1 MVIIMGKITLALIDY
16 IMCQSCNHA
25 YLMQAFW
32 QNIHCTHS
40 PQLWLSFSYII
51 YTMQYYYIMIFPAPI
66 YTSWQEV
73 DEKRLYIHIICLC
86 YIVYD
91 LGSNLP
97 FMIHVEELA
106 YQLIYGVLGLD
117 FYVDGKKECQKEQ
130 NTTRDGDQL
139 GNRQLTSMIIRSS
152 IRNSILKWMMQ
163 SLIFFKQF
171 ICRRFV
177 AFPKQRILG
186 QVLG

>member
-1 MVIIMGKITLALIDY
+1 MECPILHYMVIIMGKITLALIDY

-97 FMIHVEELA
+97 FMIHVEEST
-106 YQLIYGVLGLD
+106 YKLIYSMFGSD
-117 FYVDGKKECQKEQ
+117 FNPYCEKKGQEKQ
-130 NTTRDGDQL
+130 NTT
-139 GNRQLTSMIIRSS
+139 GN
-152 IRNSILKWMMQ
+152 
-163 SLIFFKQF
+163 
-171 ICRRFV
+171 CD
-177 AFPKQRILG
+177 
-186 QVLG
+186 